1 MRALSW
7 PGRLFLFS
15 VLALL
20 TAAPA
25 AAQGGAAQLHPL
37 AAFINDPVVSGCLL
51 AIGMTALVAAI
62 MTLGTG
68 VAEFLA
74 VVSFGLF
81 YGARYMA
88 GQEVLI
94 PMALFGGA
102 LLLVALEIFVLPGH
116 FVSGVLGLCC
126 LGASVVMSF
135 DDVRTGVVALLVSSV
150 AALFG
155 GILVFKMIPENR
167 LLKRW
172 MVLEPP
178 ALAPGEKVPPQA
190 LVAVGAIGVA
200 QTPLRPNGIV
210 DFEGQRVD
218 VVTQG
223 DFVAKGLY
231 VEVLEAHGNRVV
243 VKATPGQA

>member
-1 MRALSW
+1 MRALMW
-7 PGRLFLFS
+7 P

-25 AAQGGAAQLHPL
+25 AAQTSGAPLHPV

-88 GQEVLI
+88 GEEVLI

-135 DDVRTGVVALLVSSV
+135 NDVRTGVVALLVSSV

-155 GILVFKMIPENR
+155 GVLVFKMIPENR

-178 ALAPGEKVPPQA
+178 PSDPELKPQVQAPVS
-190 LVAVGAIGVA
+190 VGTIGMA

-210 DFEGQRVD
+210 DFEGRRVD

-231 VEVLEAHGNRVV
+231 VEVVEAHGNRVV
-243 VKATPGQA
+243 VKPTPGQA